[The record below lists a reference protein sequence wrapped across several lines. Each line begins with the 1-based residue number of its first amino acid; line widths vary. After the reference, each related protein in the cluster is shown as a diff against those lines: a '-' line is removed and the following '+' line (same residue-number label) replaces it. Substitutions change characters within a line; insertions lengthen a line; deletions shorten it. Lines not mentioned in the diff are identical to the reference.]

1 MNTRIRYHR
10 VVTLS
15 ALFVVALCPGLVAR
29 ASAAC
34 FASPSEKPFAAPRAL
49 FSAAAAVARPD
60 DRDHAFAEGFGASG
74 QSASLVGL
82 WNSEFLLGD
91 GPARYDQTFQIIH
104 ADGTEMMVSNGLP
117 PSLGNV
123 CVGIWKQ
130 VAPRTFKFKHMT
142 WNWDGS
148 GGFAGTF
155 LMTVTV
161 RLDRRGGS
169 YAGTWSADS
178 FDTSGELI
186 PGLHAEGVA
195 RGTRIGLD

>member
-1 MNTRIRYHR
+1 MKTRIQFHR
-10 VVTLS
+10 VAAPLVLLIVT
-15 ALFVVALCPGLVAR
+15 LCPGLVAR

-34 FASPSEKPFAAPRAL
+34 FSTPSQTPFAAPRAL
-49 FSAAAAVARPD
+49 FSAQAAAKADNRDDQVA
-60 DRDHAFAEGFGASG
+60 SI
-74 QSASLVGL
+74 VGL

-130 VAPRTFKFKHMT
+130 VAPRTFKLKHMT
-142 WNWDGS
+142 WNWDGN

-155 LMTVTV
+155 LMTVTL
-161 RLDRRGGS
+161 RLDRRGQRYTGEW
-169 YAGTWSADS
+169 AADS
-178 FDTSGELI
+178 FDMGGQLI
-186 PGLHAEGVA
+186 PELHAEGVA